1 MMNIK
6 ILIKLDYWGKPTNC
20 APTPNPTP
28 KLTGIVRL
36 GAKRSMIAYVADA
49 ISPKATTASKS
60 GLFLFKS
67 NTAILII
74 APCKIYLTTFL
85 HSSRELKESIIDN
98 NNNKVLFSLI
108 NINIYK
114 EKKFFL
120 NKENK
125 EN

>member
-6 ILIKLDYWGKPTNC
+6 ILIKLDYWGKPTKF
-20 APTPNPTP
+20 APIPKPTP

-36 GAKRSMIAYVADA
+36 GENKSIIAYVELLTNPRA
-49 ISPKATTASKS
+49 ITASKS

-67 NTAILII
+67 NTQILMII
-74 APCKIYLTTFL
+74 PCKIYLITRL
-85 HSSRELKESIIDN
+85 HNSRELIESIIDN

-120 NKENK
+120 NKEN
-125 EN
+125 

>member
-1 MMNIK
+1 MVNIK

-114 EKKFFL
+114 EKKI
-120 NKENK
+120 
-125 EN
+125 